1 MLFQTND
8 IREASVAEDVEWYQA
23 LVRSLAEGHPWVR
36 RAVLA
41 LDAHPLAPKP
51 RLMLQATKG
60 DGQILLQDV
69 SNAAPDLGNLS
80 WDSEWFNGLKSQR
93 LPALRKRLL
102 SNDLRS
108 LETPKWQRGDSYLGD
123 PGHVRWSPPFLECRE
138 GRFVPTWA
146 VTLSSAFYGLKPDLS
161 PEFKGVVRVDVELR
175 DVAIDQCSSGPGW
188 FSDTHRCDLNSTQ
201 CVPQESRGFVL
212 GRYLCRCKPG
222 FYRAGG
228 AASGA
233 WAGVAGADGGSRL
246 GCRPC
251 PPGCATCE
259 DDSPCLVQ
267 EDRVLRA
274 AVLSCQACCM
284 LAVFLSMLLSYHF
297 RRSKRIRTSGI
308 VLLET
313 ILFGSLLLYFPVFIL
328 YFQPSVFRCIVLRWV
343 RMLGF
348 AIVYGTITLK
358 LYRVLRAF
366 LARAARRA
374 PSAPSGRALRLL
386 APILLPVLWF
396 LAAWTAGAL
405 QDARRNVPLVT
416 RAQTARGLRFS
427 LCRHDC
433 WDYMMVIAE
442 VLFLLWGSF
451 LCHATRAVPS
461 AFHEPRYLGIALHN
475 ELVLS
480 AAFHALRFLIVPSL
494 HPDWTLLLFFAHTH
508 GTTTMTLALLF
519 IPKFLHTGSPLR
531 EEITAEVYEDE
542 LDMRRSGSC
551 MNSSIASAWS
561 ERSLDPDDI
570 REELKKLYRQLEV
583 HKTWRM
589 ATNNPHLAKKRSSR
603 RSLARSILR
612 RSDAGLAESC
622 AGDRPGTL
630 SRRSSSAKRL
640 ADASGTGLRMRDES
654 SRRRSSAL
662 RKSRSSEGPPREPRR
677 GSPTRSPPEEPPPAA
692 VRDVEQSDSD
702 SLDAA
707 PLLCKSA
714 SAQNLAGHWQRP
726 PGRPPPLQKS
736 HSVVTGAREVA
747 LLAARHL
754 SAPAPGVPSDTAT
767 PQSPRGSQEDAA
779 PPGDAEG
786 HERVTYVPV
795 KKSVSVDSAR
805 PARKVRVT
813 VKKTPPPPPV
823 RYQSLQ
829 RSGTL
834 GDSPEPAPGPPGPAG
849 QAEGTAGHDPE
860 RGSPPAGKG
869 RMLTPRSAHVCPWE
883 LVQDEILS
891 RKQKAAEAAESGS
904 PGDTAATSPGPKPP
918 PAKSFRSLGLAIKA
932 LNRSRGKSILK
943 GKSEGSLR
951 KRGSSSRREKPGLAE
966 ASAVSLGG
974 LSPNPAAKTPEGS
987 GQSPETPALQHNN
1000 NAATPGE
1007 AAGWGD
1013 SGTGGQGARLA
1024 AGTGDGDTAAEEPSA
1039 ARGKAGTGGR
1049 LEPPSSGHQGAERPP
1064 EVARAQERDEAPDL
1078 GEGIPGVTAEEGTLD
1093 ELEGTSGSFQPRDQP
1108 EEEQPPAK
1116 LAPSSVRGA
1125 AGPKPRAGLGPP
1137 GSLGAPAGRGALLR
1151 QQAIAP
1157 REEAESPDKA
1167 LGEPSSRPD
1176 SERVPGRSRSGAGRA
1191 QPPGTRG
1198 DSSPEAGICPGMGG
1212 SEADSQRAPGM
1223 EKPPELPKLAPEEA
1237 EGRRVEVCPWE
1248 SREQGGSVRAEI
1260 CPWDTEGALP
1270 EQGSPKSGGVE
1281 QPGMGKPP
1289 ALPRASSQRAEEIKK
1304 ASICPWEVEG
1314 EPRPKTEICPWE
1326 EAAAPS
1332 GKERSREDTRGT
1344 SKGEEK
1350 VGARAPE
1357 KGKQHPAKSLPK
1369 SPPGRSQSSEK
1380 AEICPWESQDL
1391 KSSDKAE
1398 ICPWEAAAPQLEK
1411 GTAPGKE
1418 KLPGKDI
1425 TKALENGSRERESIC
1440 PWESQGSK
1448 SSDKAEIC
1456 PWEVAEPQLEKG
1468 TAPGKEK
1475 LPGKDTTKALEKG
1488 SRERES
1494 ICPWENQDREL
1505 TPAKSQ
1511 TGSSA
1516 LPKAP
1521 SGTSQSSE
1529 KAEICPWEVESSSKA
1544 EICPWEVAEP
1554 PCQQPK
1560 AKQVPAGGT
1569 KGDKRITRQAALGS
1583 PERSLGSRD
1592 RASVCPWESQDREL
1606 TPAKSQTG
1614 SSALPKGAPGTS
1626 QSSEKAEICPWE
1638 LESSSKAEICP
1649 WESPDTEQPLV
1660 KSQTGSSALPK
1671 APSGRPQSSEK
1682 AEICPWDT
1690 QDVEC
1695 SSKAEICPWEVA
1707 EPELEK
1713 GTAPGKEK
1721 LLGKA
1726 EKGSR
1731 ERESVC
1737 PWESPDTELTLAKS
1751 QTGSSALT
1759 KGAPG
1764 KSQSSEKAEIC
1775 PWESQGSK
1783 SSDKAEI
1790 CPWEVAAP
1798 QLEKGTAPGKEKLPS
1813 RELSEILEKGSRD
1826 RVSVCPWESPDTEQ
1840 PLVKPQTGSSALPK
1854 APSGTSQSSDKEK
1867 ICPWEL
1873 ESSDKAEICPW
1884 EVAEPEL
1891 EKGTAPGKEKILG
1904 KDTTKALEKGSRE
1917 RESICPWESQGS
1929 KSSDKAEICPW
1940 EVAEP
1945 ELEKGTAPG
1954 NEKILGKDTT
1964 KALEKGSSE
1973 RESICP
1979 WESQGSKSSDKAEI
1993 CPWEVAEPQLEKG
2006 TAPGKEKLPPEASKA
2021 EEKGSRDRESICPWE
2036 SLDREELSPKSAVGK
2051 EPSHKSHST
2060 ESRKSAIC
2068 PWEAAAP
2075 VGLEEEM
2082 SQPDV
2087 QAQAAQKASSAGMG
2101 QPGASAGSPT
2111 PLEKSRGGSH
2121 EHKPLCRL
2129 LPGAQRPG
2137 VGSSPGPGA
2146 GLAEVCPWEA
2156 GEAPAGLAKPSLD
2169 MRNSSEVCPWEEEST
2184 DPSRTC
2190 PGHGRARDGGGV

>member
-1 MLFQTND
+1 MSTTKGRSWFFIITIITIIIIIITIIIITIIIVIIIVIITIITIIIIAIIIIIFIAIITIIIIIIIAIIIIITNITIIIIITIIITTIVITIIVTTKVTTQVTTKVTIRPGAPGDSEGSAAALAFLRTGDAERLARANCSSGAVAAGAPGSGPPPGLRAALRAAPEALAHAANFLNMLFQTND

-201 CVPQESRGFVL
+201 LWGEDGVGS
-212 GRYLCRCKPG
+212 
-222 FYRAGG
+222 
-228 AASGA
+228 
-233 WAGVAGADGGSRL
+233 GVAGADGGSRL

-267 EDRVLRA
+267 EDRALRA

-297 RRSKRIRTSGI
+297 RRSKARRPRAPLAPLSPQTLRGQGSPLPTPRPLTPRSLQRIRTSGI

-480 AAFHALRFLIVPSL
+480 AAFHALSMGRVWVLKICREKGIWVLWISRGKQVWVL
-494 HPDWTLLLFFAHTH
+494 
-508 GTTTMTLALLF
+508 GTPTVGRVWVLR
-519 IPKFLHTGSPLR
+519 ICREKGFLHTGSPLR

-612 RSDAGLAESC
+612 RSDAGLAESG

-786 HERVTYVPV
+786 HERVTYAPV

-869 RMLTPRSAHVCPWE
+869 RMLTPRATSAHVCPWE
-883 LVQDEILS
+883 LIQDEILS

-966 ASAVSLGG
+966 ASA
-974 LSPNPAAKTPEGS
+974 
-987 GQSPETPALQHNN
+987 
-1000 NAATPGE
+1000 
-1007 AAGWGD
+1007 
-1013 SGTGGQGARLA
+1013 
-1024 AGTGDGDTAAEEPSA
+1024 
-1039 ARGKAGTGGR
+1039 
-1049 LEPPSSGHQGAERPP
+1049 
-1064 EVARAQERDEAPDL
+1064 
-1078 GEGIPGVTAEEGTLD
+1078 
-1093 ELEGTSGSFQPRDQP
+1093 
-1108 EEEQPPAK
+1108 
-1116 LAPSSVRGA
+1116 
-1125 AGPKPRAGLGPP
+1125 
-1137 GSLGAPAGRGALLR
+1137 
-1151 QQAIAP
+1151 
-1157 REEAESPDKA
+1157 
-1167 LGEPSSRPD
+1167 
-1176 SERVPGRSRSGAGRA
+1176 
-1191 QPPGTRG
+1191 
-1198 DSSPEAGICPGMGG
+1198 
-1212 SEADSQRAPGM
+1212 
-1223 EKPPELPKLAPEEA
+1223 
-1237 EGRRVEVCPWE
+1237 
-1248 SREQGGSVRAEI
+1248 
-1260 CPWDTEGALP
+1260 
-1270 EQGSPKSGGVE
+1270 
-1281 QPGMGKPP
+1281 
-1289 ALPRASSQRAEEIKK
+1289 
-1304 ASICPWEVEG
+1304 
-1314 EPRPKTEICPWE
+1314 
-1326 EAAAPS
+1326 
-1332 GKERSREDTRGT
+1332 
-1344 SKGEEK
+1344 
-1350 VGARAPE
+1350 
-1357 KGKQHPAKSLPK
+1357 
-1369 SPPGRSQSSEK
+1369 
-1380 AEICPWESQDL
+1380 
-1391 KSSDKAE
+1391 
-1398 ICPWEAAAPQLEK
+1398 
-1411 GTAPGKE
+1411 
-1418 KLPGKDI
+1418 
-1425 TKALENGSRERESIC
+1425 
-1440 PWESQGSK
+1440 
-1448 SSDKAEIC
+1448 
-1456 PWEVAEPQLEKG
+1456 
-1468 TAPGKEK
+1468 
-1475 LPGKDTTKALEKG
+1475 
-1488 SRERES
+1488 
-1494 ICPWENQDREL
+1494 
-1505 TPAKSQ
+1505 
-1511 TGSSA
+1511 
-1516 LPKAP
+1516 
-1521 SGTSQSSE
+1521 
-1529 KAEICPWEVESSSKA
+1529 
-1544 EICPWEVAEP
+1544 
-1554 PCQQPK
+1554 
-1560 AKQVPAGGT
+1560 
-1569 KGDKRITRQAALGS
+1569 
-1583 PERSLGSRD
+1583 
-1592 RASVCPWESQDREL
+1592 
-1606 TPAKSQTG
+1606 
-1614 SSALPKGAPGTS
+1614 
-1626 QSSEKAEICPWE
+1626 
-1638 LESSSKAEICP
+1638 
-1649 WESPDTEQPLV
+1649 
-1660 KSQTGSSALPK
+1660 
-1671 APSGRPQSSEK
+1671 
-1682 AEICPWDT
+1682 
-1690 QDVEC
+1690 
-1695 SSKAEICPWEVA
+1695 
-1707 EPELEK
+1707 
-1713 GTAPGKEK
+1713 
-1721 LLGKA
+1721 
-1726 EKGSR
+1726 
-1731 ERESVC
+1731 
-1737 PWESPDTELTLAKS
+1737 
-1751 QTGSSALT
+1751 
-1759 KGAPG
+1759 
-1764 KSQSSEKAEIC
+1764 
-1775 PWESQGSK
+1775 
-1783 SSDKAEI
+1783 
-1790 CPWEVAAP
+1790 
-1798 QLEKGTAPGKEKLPS
+1798 
-1813 RELSEILEKGSRD
+1813 
-1826 RVSVCPWESPDTEQ
+1826 
-1840 PLVKPQTGSSALPK
+1840 
-1854 APSGTSQSSDKEK
+1854 
-1867 ICPWEL
+1867 
-1873 ESSDKAEICPW
+1873 
-1884 EVAEPEL
+1884 
-1891 EKGTAPGKEKILG
+1891 
-1904 KDTTKALEKGSRE
+1904 
-1917 RESICPWESQGS
+1917 
-1929 KSSDKAEICPW
+1929 
-1940 EVAEP
+1940 
-1945 ELEKGTAPG
+1945 
-1954 NEKILGKDTT
+1954 
-1964 KALEKGSSE
+1964 
-1973 RESICP
+1973 
-1979 WESQGSKSSDKAEI
+1979 
-1993 CPWEVAEPQLEKG
+1993 
-2006 TAPGKEKLPPEASKA
+2006 
-2021 EEKGSRDRESICPWE
+2021 
-2036 SLDREELSPKSAVGK
+2036 
-2051 EPSHKSHST
+2051 
-2060 ESRKSAIC
+2060 
-2068 PWEAAAP
+2068 
-2075 VGLEEEM
+2075 
-2082 SQPDV
+2082 
-2087 QAQAAQKASSAGMG
+2087 
-2101 QPGASAGSPT
+2101 
-2111 PLEKSRGGSH
+2111 
-2121 EHKPLCRL
+2121 
-2129 LPGAQRPG
+2129 
-2137 VGSSPGPGA
+2137 
-2146 GLAEVCPWEA
+2146 
-2156 GEAPAGLAKPSLD
+2156 
-2169 MRNSSEVCPWEEEST
+2169 
-2184 DPSRTC
+2184 
-2190 PGHGRARDGGGV
+2190 